1 MPNPSIT
8 TNRLHFEDLEPRRFE
23 ELGYQLLHSLYK
35 WERLDH
41 TGVCGNDGGI
51 DMYGITK
58 DGVHCYCQ
66 VKRYQKLSQSDIRDI
81 YSAIIDNNKA
91 GIEPNS
97 KFILICACDLSKQ
110 VLDVAYDEAA
120 KYGFKSVEII
130 SRTKLESFLYNGHR
144 TLLRTF
150 FGLTSYTRESNAAKI
165 RKQARAKKYVI
176 NKLMRKNLKN
186 IPNETIAANPD
197 IKFITDKL
205 MLLSAQSSL
214 STERYGEDTTHG
226 FAFPLDF
233 KDEGLEL
240 LLPFFKKIIFDS
252 KSDTW
257 RLNTEKNPIIRE
269 DEYVLECQAIGLL
282 PYCQIVEI
290 EEDGDSY
297 YNYPI
302 LHCQAD
308 ELMDAFSKIS
318 AKYYHLGI
326 IFDED
331 RDLSPSEISLIHA
344 HIKINGKFLKKWLF

>member
-1 MPNPSIT
+1 MPNPSVT

-23 ELGYQLLHSLYK
+23 ELGYQLLHRLYK

-150 FGLTSYTRESNAAKI
+150 FGSASYTRESNAAKI

-186 IPNETIAANPD
+186 IPYETIAANPD

-318 AKYYHLGI
+318 AKHYHLGI

-344 HIKINGKFLKKWLF
+344 HIKTNGKFLKNG

>member
-1 MPNPSIT
+1 MPNPSVT

-23 ELGYQLLHSLYK
+23 ELGYQLLHRLYK

-66 VKRYQKLSQSDIRDI
+66 VKRYQKLSQSDIKTI
-81 YSAIIDNNKA
+81 YSAIVNNNKD

-110 VLDVAYDEAA
+110 VLDVAYDEGS
-120 KYGFKSVEII
+120 KHGFKSVEII
-130 SRTKLESFLYNGHR
+130 SRTKLESLLYNGHR

-150 FGLTSYTRESNAAKI
+150 FGIGSKKQESNAAKI
-165 RKQARAKKYVI
+165 RRQARAKKYVI
-176 NKLMRKNLKN
+176 NKLMRKDLGK
-186 IPNETIAANPD
+186 IPYETIAANPD
-197 IKFITDKL
+197 IKFLTDKL

-214 STERYGEDTTHG
+214 AADRYGEDTTHG
-226 FAFPLDF
+226 FAFPIDF

-240 LLPFFKKIIFDS
+240 SLPLLRKVIFNS

-257 RLNTEKNPIIRE
+257 RFNTEKFPIIGE
-269 DEYVLECQAIGLL
+269 DEYVLECQEIVIL
-282 PYCQIVEI
+282 PYYNIVEI
-290 EEDGDSY
+290 EEDGDQY

-302 LHCQAD
+302 LHCQTD
-308 ELMDAFSKIS
+308 ELMDAFSKIT
-318 AKYYHLGI
+318 AKHHHLGI
-326 IFDED
+326 VFDED
-331 RDLSPSEISLIHA
+331 RELLSSEIALIHA
-344 HIKINGKFLKKWLF
+344 HIKTNGKYLKNG

>member
-1 MPNPSIT
+1 
-8 TNRLHFEDLEPRRFE
+8 
-23 ELGYQLLHSLYK
+23 
-35 WERLDH
+35 
-41 TGVCGNDGGI
+41 
-51 DMYGITK
+51 MYGITK

-91 GIEPNS
+91 CIDPNS

-120 KYGFKSVEII
+120 KYGFESVEII

-150 FGLTSYTRESNAAKI
+150 FGSASYTRESNAAKI
-165 RKQARAKKYVI
+165 RKQARAQKYVI

-186 IPNETIAANPD
+186 IPYEIIAANPD
-197 IKFITDKL
+197 IKFISDKL
-205 MLLSAQSSL
+205 MLLSAQSNPL
-214 STERYGEDTTHG
+214 CQLKDMEKILHG
-226 FAFPLDF
+226 LAFPLDF
-233 KDEGLEL
+233 KDESLEL

-290 EEDGDSY
+290 KEDGDSY

-308 ELMDAFSKIS
+308 ELMDAFSKNS
-318 AKYYHLGI
+318 AKHYHLGI

-344 HIKINGKFLKKWLF
+344 HIKTNGKFMKNG